1 LEAALRNLW
10 LNVKYALRQFRLAP
24 MFTASAVL
32 TLALGIGGTTAI
44 FTLIHAVMLRSLPV
58 GDPAMLYR
66 VGEGNGCCVR
76 SSIQENWGVYSY
88 DLYEQLKDATPEFES
103 TTAFQAGDWRMSA
116 LRVGGETSPRPLS
129 SEFVTGSYF
138 STLGVKAFGGRPITP
153 EDDTPASPPVAV
165 ISHHI
170 WQTAYGSD
178 PSVVGSTFELEG
190 HPVTII
196 GVMPPGFFG
205 ETLRANPTELWV
217 PVQQEPMLD
226 GRASLLHEK
235 SEAWLRMIGRLR
247 PGATTAG
254 MDAKLTSVLRLWLQ
268 NDIAYPANY
277 MPEVIRN
284 LPKQFITVIPA
295 GSGVATMKEDYGRS
309 LQILFAVCGMVLLIA
324 CANVANLLLVRAFSR
339 RSQTALRLAIGA
351 SGRQIIAQ
359 ALTESVLLAVF
370 GGIAG
375 LLVAVGAAKLLLTL
389 AFHSA
394 HFLPISTAPS
404 MPVLGFAFVVAL
416 LTGMLFGAAPAWF
429 ATRTDPAEALR
440 GSGRSTKGQS
450 SLARKALLVFQATV
464 SIVLVAGA
472 MMLARSLSN
481 LEGQNFGYQ
490 LPNRITV
497 TLHNP
502 QSTRATEQM
511 QATYRQIEARLSQ
524 IPGIEGASIS
534 MYNPLT
540 DSWSENILV
549 AGHPPCRVSS
559 QCDSSWDRVGAT
571 FLQNLGMPIIR
582 GRYFTDADNATSGN
596 VAIVTEAFVKRFFR
610 PDEEPIG
617 QKFGMDLP
625 ENAESFRI
633 VGIVGDAKF
642 QGWALREPPM
652 PMFFVPMQ
660 QSTNYSDA
668 NMRMMDVRSHQ
679 AGGILLVTRM
689 SPGMIEPVVV
699 KVLAELDP
707 NVTVTSVRRLRQWV
721 ELRFNQE
728 RAVAG
733 LATLFGIAAL
743 LLAAIGLYGVTAY
756 SVAQRTNE
764 IGIRMAL
771 GASRFGILQ
780 MVLLDAFGRVFAGL
794 VLGVPLAIVAGHLI
808 AAQLYGVSSWDPI
821 ALAAAGAALVV
832 CSFVAAVIPAN
843 RAASISPMR
852 ALRTE

>member
-1 LEAALRNLW
+1 LRNLW
-10 LNVKYALRQFRLAP
+10 PNVKYALRQFRLAP
-24 MFTASAVL
+24 LFTASAVL

-66 VGEGNGCCVR
+66 VGEGNDCCVNG
-76 SSIQENWGVYSY
+76 SLQDKWGMYSF
-88 DLYEQLKDATPEFES
+88 DLYQQLKVATPEFES
-103 TTAFQAGDWRMSA
+103 VTAFQAGDWRMSA
-116 LRVGGETSPRPLS
+116 LRVGAETSPRPLN

-138 STLGVKAFGGRPITP
+138 STLGVKAFGGRPITS
-153 EDDTPASPPVAV
+153 EDDAPASPPVAV
-165 ISHHI
+165 ISHHV

-205 ETLRANPTELWV
+205 ETLRANATEVWV
-217 PVQQEPMLD
+217 PLQQEPVLN
-226 GRASLLHEK
+226 GKASLLHEK
-235 SEAWLRMIGRLR
+235 RAAWLRMIGRLR
-247 PGATTAG
+247 PGAATTG
-254 MDAKLTSVLRLWLQ
+254 MDVKLTSLLRLWLQ
-268 NDIAYPANY
+268 NDAGYSANF
-277 MPEVIRN
+277 MPEVIHD
-284 LPKQFITVIPA
+284 LPKQHITVIPA

-351 SGRQIIAQ
+351 SGRQIILQ
-359 ALTESVLLAVF
+359 ALTESVLLAVG

-375 LLVAVGAAKLLLTL
+375 LLVAVGAARLLLAL

-404 MPVLGFAFVVAL
+404 LPVLGFAFVVAL
-416 LTGMLFGAAPAWF
+416 LTGMLFGAAPAWV

-450 SLARKALLVFQATV
+450 SFAGKALLVFQAAV

-472 MMLARSLSN
+472 MMLARSLNN
-481 LEGQNFGYQ
+481 LQGQNFGYQ
-490 LPNRITV
+490 LPNRISV

-502 QSTRATEQM
+502 QSTRSIQQL
-511 QATYRQIEARLSQ
+511 QAIYRQIEARLDQ
-524 IPGIEGASIS
+524 IPGVEGASIS

-540 DSWSENILV
+540 DNWSEDILV
-549 AGHPPCRVSS
+549 AGHPPCQVGA
-559 QCDSSWDRVGAT
+559 QCGSSWDRVGAT
-571 FLQNLGMPIIR
+571 FLQNLGMPMIR
-582 GRYFTDADNATSGN
+582 GRYFTDADNETSGN
-596 VAIVTEAFVKRFFR
+596 VAIVNEAFVKRFFR
-610 PDEEPIG
+610 PDEDPIG
-617 QKFGMDLP
+617 QRFGLNLP
-625 ENAESFRI
+625 ENAGTFRI

-642 QGWALREPPM
+642 QGWALREAPW

-660 QSTNYSDA
+660 QSVIYGDA
-668 NMRMMDVRSHQ
+668 NMRALEIRSHQ
-679 AGGILLVTRM
+679 ASGILLVTRLT
-689 SPGMIEPVVV
+689 PGMIEPQLV
-699 KVLAELDP
+699 KIAGELDP
-707 NVTVTSVRRLRQWV
+707 DITVTSVRTLRQWV
-721 ELRFNQE
+721 ELRLNQE

-780 MVLLDAFGRVFAGL
+780 MVLLNAFGRVFAGL

-821 ALAAAGAALVV
+821 ALAAAGAALVA

-843 RAASISPMR
+843 RAASISPMQ